1 MSDKKDKD
9 KGFDR
14 EAFKRA
20 IAHVESSGGK
30 YLSNPTSSAAG
41 RYHFLYRYIKNT
53 PILKGVTIR
62 EFINRPEL
70 QEKIMDMA
78 IDGTLPGYPSYS
90 GYAQELK
97 SKFNLD
103 MDLHEIAALTHFLGK
118 GGAKKYL
125 SNPSGFVVPGKN
137 ASVQQYITKF
147 NKAFGP
153 KAPGNKNVIK
163 KISPEEAGHNVK
175 VQDKTAVKQPKE
187 SKIIRTDTFQAG
199 SDEYI
204 EYLNSQGVSKE
215 APEVSEEGEKP
226 GPTVQPETAEPTI
239 TDEPINEEAESIAR
253 LIPNEPKRMAPVS
266 GELAGKPMED
276 QLGFMNTLAMG
287 GFAGLNGEKEII
299 PIENG
304 GTHEQNPYGG
314 VPMGTGSNG
323 KMNTVEEGEVK
334 FGDYIFSNRLALG
347 GFMKSVEDAD
357 PNVFATGGDLTDPKE
372 PVGNPIT
379 DPIFGPGKELKFTKS
394 EMKPV
399 GLGLKKVS
407 EEFTVPDVREDFMD
421 KNYVSTGPQDTVNF
435 QSAVQDEGGMEFLN
449 RYNDPK
455 TRKLMMEQT
464 GLSSNDI
471 DNMILR
477 GLSPEKVIGGNEPDS
492 KASVNREG
500 NIINVAEKYN
510 NAPGVETH
518 ERVHSSMFDAAQGEN
533 LLDVLGSPFQQ
544 EGKNTFN
551 KFKSYMKLPHE
562 AYGNFSE
569 FREKI
574 GLKPGEQITE
584 KELKKRVKAK
594 GLDDENFYK
603 VFNDKNITK
612 ALNTIASTGGQS
624 DDEYRLA

>member
-1 MSDKKDKD
+1 MSEKKDKD

-30 YLSNPTSSAAG
+30 HLSNPTSSAAG
-41 RYHFLYRYIKNT
+41 KYHFLYRYIQNI
-53 PILKGVTIR
+53 PLLKGVTKT

-70 QEKIMDMA
+70 QERVMDMA
-78 IDGTLPGYPSYS
+78 IDGTLPGFPSYKDW
-90 GYAQELK
+90 ATDLK
-97 SKFNLD
+97 SKFNT
-103 MDLHEIAALTHFLGK
+103 DLKVHEIAALTHFLGR
-118 GGAKKYL
+118 GGVRTYL
-125 SNPSGFVVPGKN
+125 KNPSGFNVPGKN
-137 ASVQQYITKF
+137 ASVQQYIKKF
-147 NKAFGP
+147 NSAFGP
-153 KAPGNKNVIK
+153 SSNKASFKNTVNNSEKGLNIK
-163 KISPEEAGHNVK
+163 QQDATEVK
-175 VQDKTAVKQPKE
+175 KPKVVRIDE
-187 SKIIRTDTFQAG
+187 FQAG

-204 EYLNSQGVSKE
+204 EYLNSQGLSKE
-215 APEVSEEGEKP
+215 APEVSQEGESASPK
-226 GPTVQPETAEPTI
+226 GPTETAEPKL
-239 TDEPINEEAESIAR
+239 DESIQKQ
-253 LIPNEPKRMAPVS
+253 LPEM
-266 GELAGKPMED
+266 AGKPIEES
-276 QLGFMNTLAMG
+276 LGFMNTLAMG
-287 GFAGLNGEKEII
+287 GFAGLNGEKEIT

-357 PNVFATGGDLTDPKE
+357 PNVFATGGDLTE
-372 PVGNPIT
+372 PEVGNPIT

-464 GLSSNDI
+464 GLSSEDI

-477 GLSPEKVIGGNEPDS
+477 GLSPEKIIGGNEPLS
-492 KASVNREG
+492 KASVSEDG
-500 NIINVAEKYN
+500 SVINVSPDYKNE
-510 NAPGVETH
+510 PGVETH

-533 LLDVLGSPFQQ
+533 LLNALGSPYRQ
-544 EGKNTFN
+544 EGKNTFKKN
-551 KFKSYMKLPHE
+551 KDYMRMPHE

-574 GLKPGEQITE
+574 GIKPGETITE

-594 GLDDENFYK
+594 GLENENFYK